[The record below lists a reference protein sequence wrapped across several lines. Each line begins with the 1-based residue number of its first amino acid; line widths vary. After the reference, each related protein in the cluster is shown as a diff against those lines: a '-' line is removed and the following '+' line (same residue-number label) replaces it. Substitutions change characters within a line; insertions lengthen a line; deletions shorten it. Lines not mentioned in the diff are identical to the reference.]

1 MAFSDFLFLR
11 YVSPS
16 PGLFTDETGF
26 YEGMMDRM
34 EQDERFDQIY
44 SETRDDLLR
53 YLMLRTNAAPEAEDL
68 FQEVFRRFY
77 VRLTCSV
84 FPIFDPRRYLFSVAK
99 KVLSGYYRHTADQKA
114 AEEPMLEDFDLPSE
128 DEPLEERLLKKERT
142 DEIWRLLEKEPELN
156 RRIFLLYYGY
166 DRSQKEIAQA
176 LGLGENAVRQRLY
189 RTRNRIRK
197 LLRSDEQ
204 ERKQL

>member
-1 MAFSDFLFLR
+1 
-11 YVSPS
+11 
-16 PGLFTDETGF
+16 
-26 YEGMMDRM
+26 
-34 EQDERFDQIY
+34 
-44 SETRDDLLR
+44 
-53 YLMLRTNAAPEAEDL
+53 
-68 FQEVFRRFY
+68 
-77 VRLTCSV
+77 
-84 FPIFDPRRYLFSVAK
+84 
-99 KVLSGYYRHTADQKA
+99 
-114 AEEPMLEDFDLPSE
+114 MLEDFDLPSE